1 MWGPGR
7 DISCRGVSGII
18 ILPRV
23 KLSTFP
29 YARCCCAEYEE
40 GQLEIIGDD
49 GHGSD
54 FYWVVTFKVFLL
66 VIFVDINAKSS
77 TVLIPGRTN
86 HEYAHE

>member
-1 MWGPGR
+1 MYVG
-7 DISCRGVSGII
+7 SGKGH
-18 ILPRV
+18 ILQRRRWHNNTA

-40 GQLEIIGDD
+40 EQLEIIADD

-54 FYWVVTFKVFLL
+54 FDWVVTFKVFSL

>member
-7 DISCRGVSGII
+7 DISCRGVGGII

-40 GQLEIIGDD
+40 EQLVMMVMGVISIGWL
-49 GHGSD
+49 HLREAA
-54 FYWVVTFKVFLL
+54 KKNVF
-66 VIFVDINAKSS
+66 FGKSS
-77 TVLIPGRTN
+77 PNVGG
-86 HEYAHE
+86 

>member
-7 DISCRGVSGII
+7 DISCRGVGGII

-40 GQLEIIGDD
+40 EQLVMMVMGVISI
-49 GHGSD
+49 
-54 FYWVVTFKVFLL
+54 TFKVFLL